1 MKKFNVFKVIQLALL
16 ILMTVFSVALLMQPA
31 VKQFVFAST
40 PATILF
46 FVVWIILL
54 ASFTFLLIDFSLIA
68 SIKLNYHNLYGVAY
82 SDPLSGIPNRF
93 SCDTIIEKYH
103 GQPLPENVGC
113 VMIDFSNLPKINQLY
128 DHATGNQVLKDFS
141 EILSIAAVSV
151 CFVGRN
157 GGNKFLA
164 IFEDCSPDKLQI
176 FLDRIQDRVTQ
187 YNQAPGAIAIEY
199 RTGIARN
206 AEEHLEYITKLIS
219 TANARISDSS
229 VPANSADTSVERG

>member
-16 ILMTVFSVALLMQPA
+16 ILMTVFSVALLMQPV

-54 ASFTFLLIDFSLIA
+54 ASFIFLLIDFSLIA

-103 GQPLPENVGC
+103 GTAASRKCRLC
-113 VMIDFSNLPKINQLY
+113 Y
-128 DHATGNQVLKDFS
+128 D
-141 EILSIAAVSV
+141 
-151 CFVGRN
+151 
-157 GGNKFLA
+157 
-164 IFEDCSPDKLQI
+164 
-176 FLDRIQDRVTQ
+176 
-187 YNQAPGAIAIEY
+187 
-199 RTGIARN
+199 
-206 AEEHLEYITKLIS
+206 
-219 TANARISDSS
+219 
-229 VPANSADTSVERG
+229 